1 MDGISTKPSVNGLA
15 RGLVDGFA
23 ADAVEL
29 RARVYEGPLGCRLV
43 DAGATVRGGIEAG
56 RRLAEICMGGL
67 GQVAIVPSVTTPRW
81 PTAIRVGAADP
92 VIACLG
98 SQYAGWSLSD
108 GDWFALGSGPARAI
122 YAKEHIYEDIGYSD
136 RADTAALVLET
147 AAPPPEAVVRT
158 VAESTGVAPTAL
170 TFLYAPTQSLAG
182 STQVVARVLEVALH
196 KVHALGFP
204 MGRVVDGVGVAPL
217 APPSPDF
224 VTAMG
229 RTNDAIIY
237 GGFVHLFVE
246 GPDDEARDLAHKLP
260 SSGSRDYGSPFAQV
274 FSRFGGDF
282 YAIDS
287 MLFSPAAVV
296 VSSLESGMSHRA
308 GAIAEGLLD
317 ASFG

>member
-1 MDGISTKPSVNGLA
+1 MNGIVSLPSVNGLA
-15 RGLVDGFA
+15 GPLVDRLA
-23 ADAVEL
+23 ADAATL
-29 RARVYEGPLGCRLV
+29 RLAVTAGPLGCRLI

-56 RRLAEICMGGL
+56 RRLTEICMGGL
-67 GQVAIVPSVTTPRW
+67 GQVEIVASSLTPRW

-92 VIACLG
+92 VVACLG

-136 RADTAALVLET
+136 RAGSAALVLET

-158 VAESTGVAPTAL
+158 VAEATGLAPEAL

-182 STQVVARVLEVALH
+182 STQVVGRVLEVALH

-204 MGRVVDGVGVAPL
+204 MGRVVDGLGIAPL

-237 GGFVHLFVE
+237 GGFVHLYVE
-246 GPDDEARDLAHKLP
+246 GPDDEARDLAAKLP
-260 SSGSRDYGSPFAQV
+260 SAGSRDYGAPFAEV
-274 FSRFGGDF
+274 FAKFGGDF

-287 MLFSPAAVV
+287 MLFSPASVIVTA
-296 VSSLESGMSHRA
+296 LESGRSHRA
-308 GAIAEGLLD
+308 GTIAEGLVD